1 MCNFVRCASVF
12 KRPQCALCKQVVNH
26 LWVYSICYEK
36 VVKPSTLFNCHGSQ
50 FLEAEFWFLDF
61 YTTVYLIFFSWILA
75 CSFILMYILLY
86 FEPSVLHPLPNLF
99 SYVVASVFSVYSPVP
114 VPLCQIYLWVCVSL
128 LRCCSYFLFYFIFYN
143 SCLLYH
149 VSASTS
155 LSWLI
160 ISVCSPVS
168 WSLAVS
174 TSPDC
179 PLCLCLSFVM

>member
-1 MCNFVRCASVF
+1 
-12 KRPQCALCKQVVNH
+12 
-26 LWVYSICYEK
+26 
-36 VVKPSTLFNCHGSQ
+36 
-50 FLEAEFWFLDF
+50 
-61 YTTVYLIFFSWILA
+61 
-75 CSFILMYILLY
+75 MYILLY

-114 VPLCQIYLWVCVSL
+114 VSLCQIYLCVCVSL

-160 ISVCSPVS
+160 ISVCSRPLIVLRVCLYPLSCNLLVVPVLLS
-168 WSLAVS
+168 CKSLLILYGWNFSFTIVVIVCFGF
-174 TSPDC
+174 TL
-179 PLCLCLSFVM
+179 PLVKLI